1 MAAPGGSRCVWRK
14 IMKEFIR
21 YVSLNVMGMIGLS
34 CYILADTFFV
44 AQAEGASGLAALNY
58 GIPVYSIMYGIGLML
73 GIGGATRFSI
83 SQGKVKREQK
93 EGKREDTSLSHV
105 IFMGLAVS
113 LCIWLVSLSGSGPLA
128 GLLGAEGDTLT
139 LTKTYIATI
148 MWFAPFFILNNILIA
163 FVRNDGN
170 PKLAMIAMLVSSLS
184 NILFDY
190 IFMFPLKMGMFGA
203 ALATGSSPLVS
214 ILILAKHLRSGKCSF
229 RFRRCRLSVPV
240 MGNILACGFSALI
253 AELASAVALITFN
266 LVIVN
271 LKGDTGVAAYGIVA
285 NIALVVTAIFTGVAQ
300 GIQPLVSR
308 YYGSGDTEELNRV
321 VMRGILTVL
330 VSSVLIFA
338 VLMVGMRGIIAVF
351 DRDHDPA
358 MREMAEQ
365 GMKLYFIGYFFA
377 GTNIMA
383 ATVLSAAAKVKAA
396 FVISNLRSW
405 CLFVPAILLMSKL
418 FAMRGVW
425 CSFPV
430 TEFLIFLISA
440 PVLIHYMIRWYD

>member
-1 MAAPGGSRCVWRK
+1 
-14 IMKEFIR
+14 MKEFIR

-44 AQAEGASGLAALNY
+44 AQAEGSFGLAALNY

-83 SQGKVKREQK
+83 SQGKKHRN
-93 EGKREDTSLSHV
+93 GKSEDASLTHAV
-105 IFMGLAVS
+105 YMGLAAS
-113 LCIWLVSLSGSGPLA
+113 LCIWLVSLTGSRPLA
-128 GLLGAEGDTLT
+128 GLLGAEGDTLG
-139 LTKTYIATI
+139 LTVTYITTI

-170 PKLAMIAMLVSSLS
+170 PQLAMIAMLVSSLS

-190 IFMFPLKMGMFGA
+190 IFMFPFGMGMFGA

-214 ILILAKHLRSGKCSF
+214 ILILSKHLRDKKCSF
-229 RFRRCRLSVPV
+229 RFRRCRPAPSV

-266 LVIVN
+266 LVIVK

-285 NIALVVTAIFTGVAQ
+285 NIALVVTSIFTGVAQ

-321 VMRGILTVL
+321 VKRGILTVL

-338 VLMVGMRGIIAVF
+338 VLMAGMKGIIAVF

-377 GTNIMA
+377 GVNIMA
-383 ATVLSAAAKVKAA
+383 VTVLSAAAKVKAA
-396 FVISNLRSW
+396 FAVSNLRSW
-405 CLFVPAILLMSKL
+405 CLFVPVILLMSRL
-418 FAMRGVW
+418 FAMNGVW

-430 TEFLIFLISA
+430 TEFMILLLSA
-440 PVLIHYMIRWYD
+440 PVLIHYRKRWYD

>member
-1 MAAPGGSRCVWRK
+1 
-14 IMKEFIR
+14 MKEFIR

-73 GIGGATRFSI
+73 GIGGATGFSI
-83 SQGKVKREQK
+83 SQGRKQK
-93 EGKREDTSLSHV
+93 DGNRDDTYLSH
-105 IFMGLAVS
+105 AVFIGMAAS
-113 LCIWLVSLSGSGPLA
+113 LCIWLVSLTGSSPLA
-128 GLLGAEGDTLT
+128 GLLGAEGDTLG
-139 LTKTYIATI
+139 LTNTYITTI

-190 IFMFPLKMGMFGA
+190 IFMFPFEMGMFGA
-203 ALATGSSPLVS
+203 ALATGSSPMVS
-214 ILILAKHLRSGKCSF
+214 ILILSKHLRSKKCSF
-229 RFRRCRLSVPV
+229 RFRRCRPEAAV
-240 MGNILACGFSALI
+240 MGSILACGFSALI

-266 LVIVN
+266 LVIVG
-271 LKGDTGVAAYGIVA
+271 LKGDIGVAAYGIVA
-285 NIALVVTAIFTGVAQ
+285 NIALVVTSIFTGVAQ

-321 VMRGILTVL
+321 VRRGILTVL

-338 VLMVGMRGIIAVF
+338 VLMAGMKGIIAVF
-351 DRDHDPA
+351 DRDHDPV

-377 GTNIMA
+377 GVNIMA
-383 ATVLSAAAKVKAA
+383 VTVLSAAAKVKAA
-396 FVISNLRSW
+396 FAVSNLRSW
-405 CLFVPAILLMSKL
+405 CLFVPAILLMSRW
-418 FAMRGVW
+418 FAMNGVW

-430 TEFLIFLISA
+430 TEFLILLISA
-440 PVLIHYMIRWYD
+440 PVMIHYRKQWYD